1 MSKNFD
7 KEIISNWAQKSEL
20 ERTIASGIGGAPEIK
35 REEKL
40 QFLGVFKERVLKYL
54 TKQQV
59 VEDKLYREIITALQD
74 QRATKL
80 LINGDL
86 PFKAREKYRQKAQ
99 ELGVNYT
106 IIFDSALKGEVGL
119 VVASDYAVE
128 VDDIAVSS

>member
-1 MSKNFD
+1 MNKDLD
-7 KEIISNWAQKSEL
+7 KEIICNWTQKSEL
-20 ERTIASGIGGAPEIK
+20 ERTIAAGIGGAPEIK

-59 VEDKLYREIITALQD
+59 VEEKIYQEIITALQD
-74 QRATKL
+74 KRTAKL
-80 LINGDL
+80 LIDGDL

-106 IIFDSALKGEVGL
+106 IIFDSDLKGEVGL

-128 VDDIAVSS
+128 VDDICVSS